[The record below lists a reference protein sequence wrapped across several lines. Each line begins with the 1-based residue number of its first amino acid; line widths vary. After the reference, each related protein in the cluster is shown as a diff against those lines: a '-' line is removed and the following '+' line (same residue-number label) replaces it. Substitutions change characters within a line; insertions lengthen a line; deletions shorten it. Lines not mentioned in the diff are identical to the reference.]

1 MDSGD
6 MKKDAAL
13 FCDVYHSVFFTKLRS
28 MMCLLLA
35 VIALC
40 LSGCKDDEMDTA
52 GGTVSVSKTV
62 EEINQNIRAL
72 QKLLSAQVEGKV
84 LTNCTKLSA
93 STYNLELEDGNSFS
107 VLTSVTPLGEAETD
121 VYSPM
126 ISIKKSGN
134 IYYWTLDDDFLLF
147 SNQKQKV
154 LEGNVPMVAVDA
166 EGYWVVTCGS
176 NVERLNRKA
185 ESGKVQSLFS
195 EVTSDEGEVKFVLVG
210 DTSEL
215 TLLKVTGNGDVPPI
229 EPTGQLRRPISPEY
243 PAWFIHIDTWNTP
256 DPQAIIDLIP
266 ADVRPYVVFNISLSV
281 SRDANDNFNNV
292 ANGYETAKSWLRTC
306 AENNVWAMVQGAS
319 GGICHWPDF
328 QDYAQ
333 FEGSLFEE
341 FYRDYPNFIGF
352 NYAEQGWGFNDNSAT
367 YEERLQHFA
376 NLMRLN
382 HEYGG
387 YLVVSFLNPSGA
399 SSNSGVAMIKRSSNF
414 AEACR
419 KYSENFIA
427 CEKFTQQ
434 YGFFDMESTSLGLF
448 VSGFA
453 GNYGMRFDQCGW
465 YADAA
470 KGIMGWNGDTQFP
483 VAAGAIPFIEHT
495 MFTGQTVYDGP
506 ELIWQQCFKEGSA
519 SGAGDGYSKRNWE
532 MYKQFENISMDIY
545 RKIIDGTIRILD
557 RKEVIDRTKV
567 VVINDVAS
575 TGTNYD
581 PGYSAPKNLFKGLY
595 LMEEDGIQTDHHLF
609 FKKTG
614 RYPAIPTV
622 AELSDDL
629 ANTFEYQLRAS
640 QFASGTGWG
649 DISTKQSHFN
659 ALFPEEYT
667 SDGMYAGRHENA
679 WVVYNCYKDMKTA
692 SIPFKYNNCEKMEL
706 TFDKYSVAAIKE
718 YADKIDFYLTNYTE
732 SATQA
737 TDVIKIYGSSSKPS
751 YTYENRVSGN
761 PCTVSDTWKDG
772 VLTLTIR
779 HNGAVDLSVHCAGTA
794 KGRETSYTPASVGI
808 PPFPA
813 VYEGPRQYEAE
824 YFEYKDVKEV
834 VKNAIK
840 EDGALKNYTA
850 LGYLDFGKNAG
861 ASVRDQVSV
870 NAEGGYSIQIR
881 YCAPTATV
889 NTVGLYINGVKIK
902 MLEFTQT
909 SSDES
914 SWQTLSAGSF
924 PLKQGYNVI
933 TLTAEEVAAGELY
946 LDNMVVTAR

>member
-6 MKKDAAL
+6 TNQKATLTCNA
-13 FCDVYHSVFFTKLRS
+13 CHSVFVAKLHS
-28 MMCLLLA
+28 MMCLLL
-35 VIALC
+35 VVTLC
-40 LSGCKDDEMDTA
+40 LSGCKDDEMDAA
-52 GGTVSVSKTV
+52 GGSVSASKTI
-62 EEINQNIRAL
+62 EEINQNTRAL
-72 QKLLSAQVEGKV
+72 QKLIEAQVEGQV

-107 VLTSVTPLGEAETD
+107 VLTSITPLGTAEAD
-121 VYSPM
+121 VYSPVIGVM
-126 ISIKKSGN
+126 KSGN
-134 IYYWTLDDDFLLF
+134 TYYWTLDDDFLTF

-154 LEGNVPMVAVDA
+154 LEGNVPMVAVDG

-176 NVERLNRKA
+176 NVARLDRKV
-185 ESGKVQSLFS
+185 EDGKVQSLFS
-195 EVTSDEGEVKFVLVG
+195 EVIVEENEVKFVLAG
-210 DTSEL
+210 GYSEFA
-215 TLLKVTGNGDVPPI
+215 LLKVTGNGGVAPI

-243 PAWFIHIDTWNTP
+243 PAWLIHIDTWNTP

-319 GGICHWPDF
+319 GGFCHWPDF
-328 QDYAQ
+328 SDYSE

-341 FYRDYPNFIGF
+341 FYQDYPNFIGF

-367 YEERLQHFA
+367 YEQRLLHFA
-376 NLMRLN
+376 NLMKLN

-399 SSNSGVAMIKRSSNF
+399 ASNSGVAMIKRSSNF

-419 KYSENFIA
+419 EYPENFIA

-465 YADAA
+465 YADAE
-470 KGIMGWNGDTQFP
+470 KGILGWNGDTQFP
-483 VAAGAIPFIEHT
+483 VAAGAIPFIEHA

-519 SGAGDGYSKRNWE
+519 SVAGDGYKKRNWE
-532 MYKQFENISMDIY
+532 MFSQFANISMDIY
-545 RKIIDGTIRILD
+545 RKIIDGTIRILT

-567 VVINDVAS
+567 VVINDVAP

-581 PGYSAPKNLFKGLY
+581 PGYSAPKNLFEGLY
-595 LMEEDGIQTDHHLF
+595 LMDEDGVQTEHHLF

-622 AELSDDL
+622 AELADEL
-629 ANTFEYQLRAS
+629 ANTFDYQLKAS
-640 QFASGTGWG
+640 EFASGTGWG
-649 DISTKQSHFN
+649 DINTKQSQFN
-659 ALFPEEYT
+659 LLFPEEYT

-679 WVVYNCYKDMKTA
+679 WVVYNCYKDTKTA
-692 SIPFKYNNCEKMEL
+692 YIPFKYNTCEKMEL
-706 TFDKYSVAAIKE
+706 AFGKYSVAAIKE
-718 YADKIDFYLTNYTE
+718 YADKVDFYLTNYTE
-732 SATQA
+732 SGTQT
-737 TDVIKIYGSSSKPS
+737 TDVIKIYGGSSKPS

-761 PCTVSDTWKDG
+761 PCTVSDSWENG
-772 VLTLTIR
+772 VFTLTVK
-779 HNGAVDLSVHCAGTA
+779 HNGAVGLSVHCAGVAT
-794 KGRETSYTPASVGI
+794 GRETSYTPSSVGV
-808 PPFPA
+808 PPSPA

-840 EDGALKNYTA
+840 VDGALKDYTA

-870 NAEGGYSIQIR
+870 NAEGGYSLKIR
-881 YCAPTATV
+881 YSAPTASV
-889 NTVGLYINGVKIK
+889 NTVSLYINGVKIK
-902 MLEFTQT
+902 MLEFAQT
-909 SSDES
+909 GSDDS
-914 SWQTLSAGSF
+914 AWQTISAGTFS
-924 PLKQGYNVI
+924 LKQGYNVI
-933 TLTAEEVAAGELY
+933 TLTAEEEAAGELY
-946 LDNMVVTAR
+946 LDNMIVTAR